1 MEHPQPDRPVD
12 GCCLG
17 CLAAPVLFLI
27 LSALFGPVIGF
38 LGTLLIVP
46 MISSPNNAEVDP
58 RDPP

>member
-1 MEHPQPDRPVD
+1 MEQPQPDEPVD

-27 LSALFGPVIGF
+27 LSALFGPLIGL
-38 LGTLLIVP
+38 LGTLLILP
-46 MISSPNNAEVDP
+46 MISAPDAEVDP